1 MAPLKPS
8 LKRMKY
14 PPFEGG
20 LRENA
25 MTSATQS
32 DRDILLALF
41 DAGLAAALPDG
52 KFKDRLP
59 APPKGRTI
67 VIGAGKASARMARA
81 FEEEW
86 GRPCEGLIVTR
97 YGHGCETRHIEIV
110 EASHPVPDQAGLDAA
125 RRILELAK
133 GAGPDDLVVCLMSG
147 GASSLLTMP
156 AEGLTLA
163 DKQALNSALLKSGA
177 PIGVMNQVRKSLSA
191 IKGGRLAAA
200 IAPARAV
207 TYLISDVPGDDPGT
221 IGSGPTIPE
230 ASDPQQVLGLMRQW
244 GIEVTDKLEQVIRA
258 NTVPGD
264 AIPGQEVHMIATPL
278 MALKAAEAK
287 ARELGITPLIL
298 GDAIEGEARE
308 AAIVFAGIANCTASH
323 GLPAAAPCVLLSGG
337 ETTVTV
343 RGKGR
348 GGRSVEFLLALAIA
362 LKGRAGISAVSC
374 DTDGVDGTEDNAGAW
389 FDAAILEEAAA
400 RGLKPADF
408 LANNDGY
415 SFFSA
420 LDRLVIT
427 GPTLTNVNDFRAIL
441 VR

>member
-1 MAPLKPS
+1 MANET
-8 LKRMKY
+8 
-14 PPFEGG
+14 F
-20 LRENA
+20 
-25 MTSATQS
+25 S
-32 DRDILLALF
+32 DKDILLGLF
-41 DAGLAAALPDG
+41 DAALAAALPEG
-52 KFKDRLP
+52 KFAERLP
-59 APPKGRTI
+59 TPPDAAKGGRTI

-81 FEEEW
+81 FEAEW

-97 YGHGCETRHIEIV
+97 YGHGCETQHIEIV
-110 EASHPVPDQAGLDAA
+110 EAAHPVPDQAGLDAA
-125 RRILELAK
+125 RRILELARS
-133 GAGPDDLVVCLMSG
+133 AGPDDLVVCLMSG
-147 GASSLLTMP
+147 GASSLLTLP

-177 PIGVMNQVRKSLSA
+177 PIGVMNRVRKSVSA

-207 TYLISDVPGDDPGT
+207 TYLISDVPGDDPAA

-230 ASDPQQVLGLMRQW
+230 ASDPEAVLELMRTW
-244 GIEVTDKLEQVIRA
+244 GIAVTDRLEGVIRA
-258 NTVPGD
+258 NTVDGTPL
-264 AIPGQEVHMIATPL
+264 PGQEVHMIATPL
-278 MALKAAEAK
+278 MALQAAAAK
-287 ARELGITPLIL
+287 ARDYGLTPLIL

-308 AAIVFAGIANCTASH
+308 AAIVFAGIANCAADH

-348 GGRSVEFLLALAIA
+348 GGRSVEFLLALAVA
-362 LKGRAGISAVSC
+362 LKGRKGVSAISC

-389 FDAAILEEAAA
+389 FDANVLEEAAA
-400 RGLKPADF
+400 KGANPAAY

-415 SFFSA
+415 TFFSV
-420 LDRLVIT
+420 LDRLVMT

>member
-1 MAPLKPS
+1 MAHETFCDK
-8 LKRMKY
+8 
-14 PPFEGG
+14 
-20 LRENA
+20 
-25 MTSATQS
+25 
-32 DRDILLALF
+32 DILLGLF
-41 DAGLAAALPDG
+41 DAALAAALPEG

-59 APPKGRTI
+59 SPPKGRTI

-81 FEEEW
+81 FEAEW

-110 EASHPVPDQAGLDAA
+110 EAAHPVPDQAGLDAA
-125 RRILELAK
+125 RRILELARS
-133 GAGPDDLVVCLMSG
+133 AGPDDLVVCLMSG
-147 GASSLLTMP
+147 GASSLLTLP
-156 AEGLTLA
+156 AEGLTLE

-177 PIGVMNQVRKSLSA
+177 PIGVMNRVRKSVSA

-207 TYLISDVPGDDPGT
+207 TYLISDVPGDDPAA

-230 ASDPQQVLGLMRQW
+230 ASDPEAVLELMRTW
-244 GIEVTDKLEQVIRA
+244 GIAVTDRLEGVIRA
-258 NTVPGD
+258 NTVDGTPL
-264 AIPGQEVHMIATPL
+264 PGQEVHMIATPL
-278 MALKAAEAK
+278 MALQAAA
-287 ARELGITPLIL
+287 ARAHDYGLTPLIL

-308 AAIVFAGIANCTASH
+308 AAIVFAGIANCAADH

-348 GGRSVEFLLALAIA
+348 GGRSVEFLLALAVA
-362 LKGRAGISAVSC
+362 LKGRKGVSAISC

-389 FDAAILEEAAA
+389 FDANVLEEAAA
-400 RGLKPADF
+400 KGANPAAY

-415 SFFSA
+415 TFFSV
-420 LDRLVIT
+420 LDRLVMT

>member
-1 MAPLKPS
+1 MASETL
-8 LKRMKY
+8 
-14 PPFEGG
+14 
-20 LRENA
+20 
-25 MTSATQS
+25 S
-32 DRDILLALF
+32 DRDILLGLF
-41 DAGLAAALPDG
+41 DAALAAALPEG
-52 KFKDRLP
+52 KFRDRLP
-59 APPKGRTI
+59 APPDVAKGGRTI

-81 FEEEW
+81 FEAEW

-97 YGHGCETRHIEIV
+97 YGHGCETQHIEIV
-110 EASHPVPDQAGLDAA
+110 EAAHPVPDQAGLDAA
-125 RRILELAK
+125 RRILELARS
-133 GAGPDDLVVCLMSG
+133 AGPDDLVVSLMSG
-147 GASSLLTMP
+147 GASALLTLP
-156 AEGLTLA
+156 AEGLTLE

-177 PIGVMNQVRKSLSA
+177 PIGVMNRVRKSVSA

-207 TYLISDVPGDDPGT
+207 TYLISDVPGDDPAA

-230 ASDPQQVLGLMRQW
+230 ASDPDAVLELMRAW
-244 GIEVTDKLEQVIRA
+244 GIAVTERLERVIRA
-258 NTVPGD
+258 NTVDG
-264 AIPGQEVHMIATPL
+264 AALPGQEVHMIATPL
-278 MALKAAEAK
+278 MALEAAATR
-287 ARELGITPLIL
+287 ARAYGLTPLIL

-308 AAIVFAGIANCTASH
+308 AAIVFAGIANCAAAH
-323 GLPAAAPCVLLSGG
+323 GMPAAAPCVLLSGG

-362 LKGRAGISAVSC
+362 LKGREGVSAISC

-389 FDAAILEEAAA
+389 FDSAVLEEAARKGA
-400 RGLKPADF
+400 NPAAY

>member
-1 MAPLKPS
+1 
-8 LKRMKY
+8 
-14 PPFEGG
+14 
-20 LRENA
+20 
-25 MTSATQS
+25 MTTSPALS
-32 DRDILLALF
+32 DRQILLGLF
-41 DAGLAAALPDG
+41 DAALAAALPEG
-52 KFKDRLP
+52 KFRDRLP
-59 APPKGRTI
+59 EPPDASKGGRTI

-110 EASHPVPDQAGLDAA
+110 EAAHPVPDQAGLDAA
-125 RRILELAK
+125 RRILELARS
-133 GAGPDDLVVCLMSG
+133 AGPDDLVVCLMSG
-147 GASSLLTMP
+147 GASSLLTLP

-163 DKQALNSALLKSGA
+163 DKQALNAALLKSGA
-177 PIGVMNQVRKSLSA
+177 PIGVMNRVRKSMSA

-207 TYLISDVPGDDPGT
+207 TYLISDVPGDDPAA

-230 ASDPQQVLGLMRQW
+230 ASDPEAVIGLMRAW
-244 GIEVTDKLEQVIRA
+244 GIAVTDKLEAVIRA

-264 AIPGQEVHMIATPL
+264 AIPGQQVHMIATPL
-278 MALKAAEAK
+278 MALKAAQEK
-287 ARELGITPLIL
+287 AQSMGLATLIL

-308 AAIVFAGIANCTASH
+308 AGNVFAGIARSAAEH

-362 LKGRAGISAVSC
+362 LKGQAGVSAISC

-389 FDAAILEEAAA
+389 FDSSLLTDAMT
-400 RGLKPADF
+400 RGMKPDAF

-415 SFFSA
+415 SFFAA
-420 LDRLVIT
+420 LDRLVVT

-441 VR
+441 IR

>member
-1 MAPLKPS
+1 MPETSPA
-8 LKRMKY
+8 
-14 PPFEGG
+14 
-20 LRENA
+20 A
-25 MTSATQS
+25 TMT
-32 DRDILLALF
+32 DRDILIALF
-41 DAGLAAALPDG
+41 ETALAAALPEG
-52 KFKDRLP
+52 KFAGRLP
-59 APPKGRTI
+59 EPPKGRTI

-110 EASHPVPDQAGLDAA
+110 EAAHPVPDQAGLDAA
-125 RRILELAK
+125 RRILELARS
-133 GAGPDDLVVCLMSG
+133 AGPDDLVVCLMSG
-147 GASSLLTMP
+147 GASALLTLP
-156 AEGLTLA
+156 AEGLTLE
-163 DKQALNSALLKSGA
+163 DKQALNRALLKSGA
-177 PIGVMNQVRKSLSA
+177 PIGVMNKVRKSVSA

-207 TYLISDVPGDDPGT
+207 TYLISDVPGDDPGA

-230 ASDPQQVLGLMRQW
+230 ASDPESVLSLLKAWKVDIDPKM
-244 GIEVTDKLEQVIRA
+244 EAVLRA
-258 NTVPGD
+258 NRVAGD
-264 AIPGQEVHMIATPL
+264 AIPGQDVHMIATPL
-278 MALKAAEAK
+278 MALEAAAAK
-287 ARELGITPLIL
+287 ARALGIAPLIL

-308 AAIVFAGIANCTASH
+308 AGIVFAGIATSAARPRQ
-323 GLPAAAPCVLLSGG
+323 PAGAPCVLLSGC

-348 GGRSVEFLLALAIA
+348 GGRSVEFLLSLAVA
-362 LKGRAGISAVSC
+362 LKSIAGVSAISC

-389 FDAAILEEAAA
+389 FDAAILAEAEAKELNA
-400 RGLKPADF
+400 EAF

-420 LDRLVIT
+420 LDRLVTT

>member
-1 MAPLKPS
+1 MAHET
-8 LKRMKY
+8 
-14 PPFEGG
+14 F
-20 LRENA
+20 
-25 MTSATQS
+25 S
-32 DRDILLALF
+32 DKDILLGLF
-41 DAGLAAALPDG
+41 DAALAAALPEG

-81 FEEEW
+81 FEAEW

-97 YGHGCETRHIEIV
+97 YGHGCETQQIEIV
-110 EASHPVPDQAGLDAA
+110 EAAHPVPDQAGLDAA
-125 RRILELAK
+125 RRILELAR

-147 GASSLLTMP
+147 GASSLLTLP
-156 AEGLTLA
+156 AEGLTLD

-177 PIGVMNQVRKSLSA
+177 PIGVMNRVRKSVSA

-207 TYLISDVPGDDPGT
+207 TYLISDVPGDDPAA

-230 ASDPQQVLGLMRQW
+230 ASDPEAVLELMRTW
-244 GIEVTDKLEQVIRA
+244 GIAVSDRLEAVIRA
-258 NTVPGD
+258 NTVDGTPL
-264 AIPGQEVHMIATPL
+264 PGQEVHMIATPL
-278 MALKAAEAK
+278 MALEAAAAQ
-287 ARELGITPLIL
+287 ARAYGLTPLIL

-308 AAIVFAGIANCTASH
+308 AAIVFAGIAHCAADH

-348 GGRSVEFLLALAIA
+348 GGRSVEFLLALALA
-362 LKGRAGISAVSC
+362 LKGRKGVSAISC

-389 FDAAILEEAAA
+389 FDANVLEEAAA
-400 RGLKPADF
+400 KGAAPAAY

-415 SFFSA
+415 SFFSL
-420 LDRLVIT
+420 LDRLVMT

>member
-1 MAPLKPS
+1 MEK
-8 LKRMKY
+8 
-14 PPFEGG
+14 
-20 LRENA
+20 
-25 MTSATQS
+25 ATGTTAASTATAS
-32 DRDILLALF
+32 DREILLALF
-41 DAGLAAALPDG
+41 ETALAAALPEG

-59 APPKGRTI
+59 APPDAAKGGRTI

-97 YGHGCETRHIEIV
+97 YGHGCETKHIEIV
-110 EASHPVPDQAGLDAA
+110 EAAHPVPDQAGLDAA
-125 RRILELAK
+125 RRILELARS
-133 GAGPDDLVVCLMSG
+133 AGPDDLVVCLMSG
-147 GASSLLTMP
+147 GASSLLTLP

-177 PIGVMNQVRKSLSA
+177 PIGVMNRVRKSMSA

-207 TYLISDVPGDDPGT
+207 TYLISDVPGDDPAA

-230 ASDPQQVLGLMRQW
+230 ASDPETVLGLMRTW
-244 GIEVTDKLEQVIRA
+244 GIEITDKLEQVIRA
-258 NTVPGD
+258 NTVSGD

-278 MALKAAEAK
+278 MALKAAEEKAK
-287 ARELGITPLIL
+287 ALGLTPLIL

-308 AAIVFAGIANCTASH
+308 AGNVFAGIARSASEH

-362 LKGRAGISAVSC
+362 LKGREGISAISC

-389 FDAAILEEAAA
+389 FDAALLADAAA
-400 RGLKPADF
+400 RGLKPDDY

-420 LDRLVIT
+420 LDRLVMT

>member
-1 MAPLKPS
+1 MPETKTPA
-8 LKRMKY
+8 
-14 PPFEGG
+14 
-20 LRENA
+20 A
-25 MTSATQS
+25 ATAATMT
-32 DRDILLALF
+32 DRDILIALF
-41 DAGLAAALPDG
+41 ESALAAALPEG
-52 KFKDRLP
+52 KFKRRLP
-59 APPKGRTI
+59 EPPKGRTI

-110 EASHPVPDQAGLDAA
+110 EAAHPVPDQAGLDAA
-125 RRILELAK
+125 RRILEIARS
-133 GAGPDDLVVCLMSG
+133 AGPDDLVVCLMSG
-147 GASSLLTMP
+147 GASALLTLP
-156 AEGLTLA
+156 ADGLTLE
-163 DKQALNSALLKSGA
+163 DKQALNRALLKSGA
-177 PIGVMNQVRKSLSA
+177 PIGVMNKVRKSVSA

-200 IAPARAV
+200 IAPARCV
-207 TYLISDVPGDDPGT
+207 TYLISDVPGDDPGA

-230 ASDPQQVLGLMRQW
+230 ASDPEAVLGLLKAW
-244 GIEVTDKLEQVIRA
+244 KVEVDRTMEQVIRA
-258 NTVPGD
+258 NRVAGD

-278 MALKAAEAK
+278 MALEAAAVK
-287 ARELGITPLIL
+287 ARTLGIAPMIL

-308 AAIVFAGIANCTASH
+308 AGIVFAGIAASAARH

-348 GGRSVEFLLALAIA
+348 GGRSVEFLLSLAVA
-362 LKGRAGISAVSC
+362 LKGIPGVSAVSC

-389 FDAAILEEAAA
+389 FDAAILAEAEAKGMNA
-400 RGLKPADF
+400 ETF

-420 LDRLVIT
+420 LDRLVVT